1 MPKDTKERGAFL
13 AEAAGLWPV
22 AKGSLAQVRRP
33 CIRPT
38 CPACARGDKH
48 PAWIFTFRQ
57 KGRQRCLYV
66 RPAFVEMLRRAI
78 GNGRR
83 MEALLTR
90 AGAALVE
97 RGRLERSGGVPKR

>member
-1 MPKDTKERGAFL
+1 MTKDAKERRAFL
-13 AEAAGLWPV
+13 SDVAGLWPA

-83 MEALLTR
+83 IEDLLTR
-90 AGAALVE
+90 EGVALVE
-97 RGRLERSGGVPKR
+97 RRRLERPGGVPQR

>member
-1 MPKDTKERGAFL
+1 MPQGTKERRAFL

-57 KGRQRCLYV
+57 KWRQRCLYV
-66 RPAFVEMLRRAI
+66 RPAFVETLRRAI

-83 MEALLTR
+83 MEDLLTR
-90 AGAALVE
+90 EGVALVE
-97 RGRLERSGGVPKR
+97 RGRLGRRDGVPQR

>member
-1 MPKDTKERGAFL
+1 MPKRTKERRAFL

-38 CPACARGDKH
+38 CAACARGDKH

-66 RPAFVEMLRRAI
+66 RRALVDPLRRAI
-78 GNGRR
+78 ANGRR
-83 MEALLTR
+83 MEELLKR
-90 AGAALVE
+90 EGVALVE
-97 RGRLERSGGVPKR
+97 RHRLDGSDGVPKR

>member
-1 MPKDTKERGAFL
+1 MPRDTKERRAFL

-33 CIRPT
+33 CIRRG

-57 KGRQRCLYV
+57 DGRQRCLYV
-66 RPAFVEMLRRAI
+66 RAEMVEALRRAI

-83 MEALLTR
+83 IENLLTR
-90 AGAALVE
+90 EGTALIE
-97 RGRLERSGGVPKR
+97 RHRHERPRGVHKR

>member
-1 MPKDTKERGAFL
+1 MPKDTKERRAFL

-33 CIRPT
+33 CIRAT

-66 RPAFVEMLRRAI
+66 RPAFVETLRRAI
-78 GNGRR
+78 ANGRR
-83 MEALLTR
+83 LEGLLTR
-90 AGAALVE
+90 EGMALVE
-97 RGRLERSGGVPKR
+97 RGRLEAPSGVPQR